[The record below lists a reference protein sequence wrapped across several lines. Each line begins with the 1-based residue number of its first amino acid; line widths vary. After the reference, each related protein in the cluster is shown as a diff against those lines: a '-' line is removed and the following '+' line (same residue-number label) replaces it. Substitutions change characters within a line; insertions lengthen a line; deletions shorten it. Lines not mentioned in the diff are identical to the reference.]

1 MKSALLVMATL
12 AEYRF
17 IPIQVSTPKKKG
29 NLEYED
35 RDDYDVETN
44 WN

>member
-17 IPIQVSTPKKKG
+17 IPIQVSTRKKKG
-29 NLEYED
+29 NLEY
-35 RDDYDVETN
+35 
-44 WN
+44 